1 MGRSWERPGRGEPLD
16 VRPGAAGARDDARSA
31 LGPELYAVLKAQFG
45 FLTLRPGQAEI
56 LAAILQ
62 GRHVLGVMPTGAGKS
77 LCYQL
82 PAVARG
88 GLTLV
93 VSPLV
98 ALMDAQ
104 VADLR
109 LSGIAADALHS
120 GRAWTE
126 NRAAWDRAAT
136 GRTRLL
142 YLAPE
147 RLMQPDMLRRL
158 QELDVTL
165 IAIDEAHC
173 ISRWGPTFRPDY
185 EALAQLGVH
194 FPHVPIAAF
203 TATADRATRQDIRDR
218 LFAGQG
224 QEFCFGFDR
233 PNIRLAVQERRR
245 GQAQLLRFVQAR
257 QGQSGIVYCLSRR
270 NAETTAAFLNANGV
284 TALPYHA
291 GMSAQDRMEHQQLF
305 MTRTGLVMAAT
316 IAFGMGIDK
325 PDIRYVFHARLPANM
340 EGYYQEIGRAGRDGA
355 AAEALMLYG
364 LDDIVQ
370 RRRFIAETDSAEE
383 YRRREYQRLEL
394 LIGYCEG
401 AQCRRQALLGAF
413 DERLD
418 QPCGNCDNCQQP
430 PELANGL
437 IEGQKALS
445 AAYRTGQRFGASHL
459 VDILT
464 GQTTL
469 KVRQNAHDQ
478 LPTFGVGRDR
488 SPPEWRSIIRQLVAA
503 GHLAVDIGAMGS
515 LAITPRGRRLLAGK
529 EDFVY
534 RRAPRPPAR
543 RPALSARDEAVP
555 RGRATPSLFEPSPA
569 ERARA
574 TGNDARDAQEQRLF
588 ERLREVRLALA
599 RARRVPA
606 YVIFH
611 DRTLLEMARHQP
623 RTLDELLA
631 VPGVGQAKL
640 QAFGQVF
647 TEAIAAHAQ
656 QAPEP
661 I

>member
-1 MGRSWERPGRGEPLD
+1 MLEPY
-16 VRPGAAGARDDARSA
+16 
-31 LGPELYAVLKAQFG
+31 LYDILKTQFG
-45 FLTLRPGQAEI
+45 FSTLRPGQAEI
-56 LAAILQ
+56 LTAILQ
-62 GRHVLGVMPTGAGKS
+62 GRHVLAVMPTGAGKS

-82 PAVARG
+82 PALARG

-120 GRAWTE
+120 GREWTE
-126 NRAAWDRAAT
+126 NRAAWHRAAS
-136 GRTRLL
+136 GQTRLL

-158 QELDVTL
+158 QGLAVTL

-185 EALAQLGVH
+185 EALAQLGDH
-194 FPHVPIAAF
+194 FPDVPIAAF
-203 TATADRATRQDIRDR
+203 TATADRATRQDIRDQ

-233 PNIRLAVQERRR
+233 PNIRLAVQERRGR
-245 GQAQLLRFVQAR
+245 GGQAQLLQFVQAR
-257 QGQSGIVYCLSRR
+257 QGRSGIVYCLSRR
-270 NAETTAAFLNANGV
+270 NVETTAAFLNANGIA
-284 TALPYHA
+284 ALPYHA
-291 GMSAQDRMEHQQLF
+291 GMRAPDRMEHQQLF
-305 MTRTGLVMAAT
+305 MTRTGIVMAAT

-325 PDIRYVFHARLPANM
+325 PDIRYVFHAHLPANV

-355 AAEALMLYG
+355 PAEAMMLYG

-401 AQCRRQALLGAF
+401 AQCRRQALLGTF
-413 DERLD
+413 DERLER
-418 QPCGNCDNCQQP
+418 PCGNCDNCQQP
-430 PELANGL
+430 PELAEGV

-464 GQTTL
+464 GKTTS
-469 KVRQNAHDQ
+469 KVRQNGHDR

-503 GHLAVDIGAMGS
+503 GHLAVDIGTMGG

-529 EDFVY
+529 ERFVY
-534 RRAPRPPAR
+534 RRSPRAPAR
-543 RPALSARDEAVP
+543 RTAPAARDAAVP
-555 RGRATPSLFEPSPA
+555 RGRETPALFEFPPA

-574 TGNDARDAQEQRLF
+574 AANDALDEQEQRLF
-588 ERLREVRLALA
+588 ERLRETRLSLA
-599 RARRVPA
+599 RARKVPA

-611 DRTLLEMARHQP
+611 DRTLLEMARRKP
-623 RTLDELLA
+623 RTLNELLA

-647 TEAIAAHAQ
+647 TEAIAAHEQ